1 VQRIACPE
9 IDATI
14 GAVRGYNLRDRDNRD
29 ARLGDNLASSPA
41 YGAPLFELSGSA
53 ERPALETQAPPLMC
67 AGLFSNHFVHI
78 YIVSQR

>member
-1 VQRIACPE
+1 MQRIACPE

-41 YGAPLFELSGSA
+41 YGAQLFELRSLHQRYAANSSPAHISGGAFFIHLSTPV
-53 ERPALETQAPPLMC
+53 R
-67 AGLFSNHFVHI
+67 S
-78 YIVSQR
+78 Y